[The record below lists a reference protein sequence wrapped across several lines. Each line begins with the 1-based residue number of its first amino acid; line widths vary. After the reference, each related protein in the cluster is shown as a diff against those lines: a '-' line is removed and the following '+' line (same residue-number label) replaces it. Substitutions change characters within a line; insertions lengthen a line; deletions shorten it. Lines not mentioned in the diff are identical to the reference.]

1 MVTNNMLYQNFSNAL
16 MQAKN
21 YQSQISQKEFE
32 MKLIDIN
39 SRYSSNNYYYNELQ
53 KQKIE
58 LEILTLRNNRN
69 NNIFNAID
77 YVLELTQIEI
87 RNNALYSMAYL
98 AINSITSYL
107 RIQKVSD
114 LILPF
119 HLQSKLTRVDTILM
133 RSNTSNT
140 MLKSAISELKNI
152 LHVF

>member
-1 MVTNNMLYQNFSNAL
+1 MLYQNFSNAL

-39 SRYSSNNYYYNELQ
+39 SRYSSNNYNELQ

-77 YVLELTQIEI
+77 YALDLTQIEI

-107 RIQKVSD
+107 RIQMVSD

>member
-1 MVTNNMLYQNFSNAL
+1 MLYQNFSNAL

-69 NNIFNAID
+69 NIFNAID
-77 YVLELTQIEI
+77 YALELTQIEI

>member
-1 MVTNNMLYQNFSNAL
+1 MVTNNMLYQDFSNAL

-32 MKLIDIN
+32 MRLMEIN
-39 SRYSSNNYYYNELQ
+39 NRYSSNNYYYNELQ
-53 KQKIE
+53 KQKAEI
-58 LEILTLRNNRN
+58 EILTLKNNRDN
-69 NNIFNAID
+69 SIFSAID
-77 YVLELTQIEI
+77 YALELAQIEI
-87 RNNALYSMAYL
+87 RNNTLYSMAYL

-107 RIQKVSD
+107 KIQKISD

-119 HLQSKLTRVDTILM
+119 TLRLKLAQIDTTM
-133 RSNTSNT
+133 TYSNT

>member
-1 MVTNNMLYQNFSNAL
+1 MLYQNFSNAL

-32 MKLIDIN
+32 MRLMEIN
-39 SRYSSNNYYYNELQ
+39 NRYSSNNYYYNELQ
-53 KQKIE
+53 KQKAEI
-58 LEILTLRNNRN
+58 EILTLKNNRDN
-69 NNIFNAID
+69 SIFSAID
-77 YVLELTQIEI
+77 YALELAQIEI
-87 RNNALYSMAYL
+87 RNNTLYSMAYL

-107 RIQKVSD
+107 KIQKISD

-119 HLQSKLTRVDTILM
+119 TLRLKLAQIDTTM
-133 RSNTSNT
+133 TYSNT

>member
-1 MVTNNMLYQNFSNAL
+1 MLYQDFSNAL

-32 MKLIDIN
+32 MRLMEIN
-39 SRYSSNNYYYNELQ
+39 NRYSSNNYYYNELQ
-53 KQKIE
+53 KQKAD
-58 LEILTLRNNRN
+58 NS
-69 NNIFNAID
+69 IFSAID
-77 YVLELTQIEI
+77 YALELAQIEI
-87 RNNALYSMAYL
+87 RNNTLYSMAYL

-107 RIQKVSD
+107 KIQKISD

-119 HLQSKLTRVDTILM
+119 TLRLKLAQIDTTM
-133 RSNTSNT
+133 TYSNT

>member
-1 MVTNNMLYQNFSNAL
+1 MLYQNFSNAL

-69 NNIFNAID
+69 NIFNAID
-77 YVLELTQIEI
+77 YALELTQIEI

-140 MLKSAISELKNI
+140 MLKSTISELKNI

>member
-1 MVTNNMLYQNFSNAL
+1 MVTNNMLYQNFPNAL

-69 NNIFNAID
+69 NIFNAID
-77 YVLELTQIEI
+77 YALELTQIEI

>member
-1 MVTNNMLYQNFSNAL
+1 MVTNNMLYQDFSNAL

-32 MKLIDIN
+32 MRLMEIN
-39 SRYSSNNYYYNELQ
+39 NRYSSSNYYYNELQ
-53 KQKIE
+53 KQKVEI
-58 LEILTLRNNRN
+58 EILTLKNNRDN
-69 NNIFNAID
+69 SIFSAID
-77 YVLELTQIEI
+77 YALELAQIEI
-87 RNNALYSMAYL
+87 RNNTLYSMAYL

-107 RIQKVSD
+107 KIQKISD

-119 HLQSKLTRVDTILM
+119 TLRLKLAQIDTTM
-133 RSNTSNT
+133 TYSNT

>member
-21 YQSQISQKEFE
+21 YQSQISQKEFK

-69 NNIFNAID
+69 NIFNAID
-77 YVLELTQIEI
+77 YALELTQIEI

>member
-32 MKLIDIN
+32 MRLMEIN
-39 SRYSSNNYYYNELQ
+39 NRYSSSNYYYNELQ
-53 KQKIE
+53 KQKVEI
-58 LEILTLRNNRN
+58 EILTLKNNRDN
-69 NNIFNAID
+69 SIFSAID
-77 YVLELTQIEI
+77 YALELTQIEI
-87 RNNALYSMAYL
+87 RNNTLYSMAYL

-107 RIQKVSD
+107 KIQKISD

-119 HLQSKLTRVDTILM
+119 TLRLKLAQIDTTM
-133 RSNTSNT
+133 TYSNT

>member
-1 MVTNNMLYQNFSNAL
+1 M
-16 MQAKN
+16 
-21 YQSQISQKEFE
+21 
-32 MKLIDIN
+32 
-39 SRYSSNNYYYNELQ
+39 
-53 KQKIE
+53 
-58 LEILTLRNNRN
+58 TLRNNRN

-77 YVLELTQIEI
+77 YALELTQIEI

-98 AINSITSYL
+98 AINSITSDL
-107 RIQKVSD
+107 RIQMVSD

>member
-1 MVTNNMLYQNFSNAL
+1 MLYQNFSNAL

-21 YQSQISQKEFE
+21 YQSQISQKEFK

-69 NNIFNAID
+69 NIFNAID
-77 YVLELTQIEI
+77 YALELTQIEI

>member
-1 MVTNNMLYQNFSNAL
+1 MLYQDFSNAL

-32 MKLIDIN
+32 MRLMEIN
-39 SRYSSNNYYYNELQ
+39 NRYSSSNYYYNELQ
-53 KQKIE
+53 KQKVEI
-58 LEILTLRNNRN
+58 EILTLKNNRDN
-69 NNIFNAID
+69 SIFSAID
-77 YVLELTQIEI
+77 YALELAQIEI
-87 RNNALYSMAYL
+87 RNNTLYSMAYL

-107 RIQKVSD
+107 KIQKISD

-119 HLQSKLTRVDTILM
+119 TLRLKLAQIDTTM
-133 RSNTSNT
+133 TYSNT

>member
-1 MVTNNMLYQNFSNAL
+1 MLYQNFSNAL

-77 YVLELTQIEI
+77 YALELTQIEI

-98 AINSITSYL
+98 AITSYL

>member
-1 MVTNNMLYQNFSNAL
+1 MLYQNFSNAL

-39 SRYSSNNYYYNELQ
+39 SRYSSNNYYYNDLQ

-77 YVLELTQIEI
+77 YALELTQIEI
-87 RNNALYSMAYL
+87 RNNALYSMA
-98 AINSITSYL
+98 
-107 RIQKVSD
+107 
-114 LILPF
+114 
-119 HLQSKLTRVDTILM
+119 
-133 RSNTSNT
+133 
-140 MLKSAISELKNI
+140 
-152 LHVF
+152 

>member
-1 MVTNNMLYQNFSNAL
+1 MLYQDFSNAL

-32 MKLIDIN
+32 MRLMEIN
-39 SRYSSNNYYYNELQ
+39 NRYSSSNYYNNELQ
-53 KQKIE
+53 KQKVEI
-58 LEILTLRNNRN
+58 EILTLKNNRDN
-69 NNIFNAID
+69 SIFSAID
-77 YVLELTQIEI
+77 YALELAQIET
-87 RNNALYSMAYL
+87 RNNTLYSMAYL

-107 RIQKVSD
+107 KIQKISD

-119 HLQSKLTRVDTILM
+119 TLRLKLAQIDTTM
-133 RSNTSNT
+133 TYSNT

>member
-1 MVTNNMLYQNFSNAL
+1 MLYQDFSNAL

-32 MKLIDIN
+32 MRLMEIN
-39 SRYSSNNYYYNELQ
+39 NRYSSSNYYYNELQ
-53 KQKIE
+53 KQKVEI
-58 LEILTLRNNRN
+58 EILTLKNNRDN
-69 NNIFNAID
+69 SIFSAID
-77 YVLELTQIEI
+77 YALELAQIEI
-87 RNNALYSMAYL
+87 RNNTLYSMAYL

-107 RIQKVSD
+107 KIQKISD

-119 HLQSKLTRVDTILM
+119 TLRLKLAQIDRTMTY
-133 RSNTSNT
+133 SNT

>member
-1 MVTNNMLYQNFSNAL
+1 MLYQNFSNAL

-32 MKLIDIN
+32 MKLKPIN

-69 NNIFNAID
+69 NIFNAID
-77 YVLELTQIEI
+77 YALELTQIEI

>member
-1 MVTNNMLYQNFSNAL
+1 MLYQNFSNAL

-32 MKLIDIN
+32 MRLMEIN
-39 SRYSSNNYYYNELQ
+39 NRYSSSNYYYNELQ
-53 KQKIE
+53 KQKVEI
-58 LEILTLRNNRN
+58 EILTLKNNRDN
-69 NNIFNAID
+69 SIFSAID
-77 YVLELTQIEI
+77 YALELTQIEI
-87 RNNALYSMAYL
+87 RNNTLYSMAYL

-107 RIQKVSD
+107 KIQKISD

-119 HLQSKLTRVDTILM
+119 TLRLKLAQIDTTM
-133 RSNTSNT
+133 TYSNT

>member
-1 MVTNNMLYQNFSNAL
+1 MLYQNFSNAL

-77 YVLELTQIEI
+77 YALEHTQIEI

-107 RIQKVSD
+107 RIQMVSD

>member
-1 MVTNNMLYQNFSNAL
+1 MLYQNFSNAL

-58 LEILTLRNNRN
+58 LEILTLKNNRN
-69 NNIFNAID
+69 NNIFSAID
-77 YVLELTQIEI
+77 YTLELTQIEI

-98 AINSITSYL
+98 AINSIISYL

-114 LILPF
+114 FILPF
-119 HLQSKLTRVDTILM
+119 HLQLKLTRIYATLI

>member
-69 NNIFNAID
+69 NIFNAID
-77 YVLELTQIEI
+77 YALELTQIEI

>member
-77 YVLELTQIEI
+77 YALELTQIEI

-119 HLQSKLTRVDTILM
+119 HLQSKRVDTILM

>member
-1 MVTNNMLYQNFSNAL
+1 MLYQDFSNAL

-32 MKLIDIN
+32 MRLMEIN
-39 SRYSSNNYYYNELQ
+39 NRYSSNNYYYNELQ
-53 KQKIE
+53 KQKAEI
-58 LEILTLRNNRN
+58 EILTLKNNRDN
-69 NNIFNAID
+69 SIFSAID
-77 YVLELTQIEI
+77 YALELAQIEI
-87 RNNALYSMAYL
+87 RNNTLYSMAYL

-107 RIQKVSD
+107 KIQKISD

-119 HLQSKLTRVDTILM
+119 TLRLKLAQIDTTM
-133 RSNTSNT
+133 TYSNT

>member
-1 MVTNNMLYQNFSNAL
+1 MLYQNFSNAL

-39 SRYSSNNYYYNELQ
+39 SRYSSNNYYNELQ

-77 YVLELTQIEI
+77 YALDLTQIEI

-107 RIQKVSD
+107 RIQMVSD

-152 LHVF
+152 LHIF